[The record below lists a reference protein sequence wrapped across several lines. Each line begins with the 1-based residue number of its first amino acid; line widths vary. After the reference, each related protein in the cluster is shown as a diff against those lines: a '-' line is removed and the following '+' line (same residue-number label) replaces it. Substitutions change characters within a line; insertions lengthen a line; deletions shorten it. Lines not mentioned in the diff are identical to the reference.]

1 MEKYVEMYSDFIT
14 KNHKIVLSIL
24 LLATLFLGYF
34 AVHLSVDASAETL
47 LLENDKD
54 LQLTREIH
62 KRYTSSD
69 YLVISFSPNEPML
82 SDKSLNTIRSLKEAL
97 LKVDSVKSVVSILD
111 VPLLE
116 SPPRSI
122 KEFIDDIRTL
132 ESKDINKTMVQE
144 EFTTS
149 PIYKN
154 NLVSA
159 DFKTTAILINLKDD
173 TKYMEFVKARNALLD
188 KQKVKK
194 LTKEESLQL
203 KNIQKEFKDYR
214 EVVKDESHRV
224 IKEVRDIIDV
234 HKDSGQLFLGGVMM
248 VADDMISFVKDDIK
262 TYGISVILI
271 MILVLWIIFRQLR
284 YVLIPVTVAFSAVVI
299 TAGLYTLFGLE
310 VTVISSNFVSMQLI
324 MAISL
329 SIHLVSNYRENYIK
343 NPELS
348 QKEIIAITMEKMVLP
363 MSFVVCSSIVAYMSL
378 ISSGILPVMNFGWMM
393 AVASCI
399 SFLFAIVFSPAMLMA
414 LKKKAPVLTY
424 DKFTKLTLACANT
437 VKKYPKTIYLGSLA
451 VVIFSIV
458 GTTQL
463 VVENSMINYFRDKT
477 EIYQGMKK
485 IDENLGGTTPLEVVV
500 RFPKKQASTEKSSD
514 PSGVLDS
521 FEEEFNKQSGEA
533 QYWFTDQKMEEILK
547 IQKFLESMDNVG
559 NVSSLATLLRV
570 GKIIKNGQGLDS
582 FELGIL
588 YKALPEED
596 KNMLLDSYI
605 NIENDEARFIIRI
618 KDSSKDLRREEL
630 INTIRAG
637 LEREI
642 GLKESDFDIV
652 GMMVLYNNMLQ
663 SLYQTQ
669 ILTVGETISI
679 LGLMFLFLF
688 RSVKIGLIAIVV
700 NIIPIGIVFGIM
712 GIFKIPL
719 DIMNITIAAIAF
731 DMAMNNTVYYYLRF
745 RAELKKDGD
754 YVATM
759 MRSHASVGNP
769 MYYCAGVTVIGF
781 MVLVTSNF
789 VPTIVFGLLTVAT
802 IFVAIV
808 ADLLLSPL
816 LLITF
821 KAFGTPKIKEL

>member
-1 MEKYVEMYSDFIT
+1 VERYVQYYSDFVT
-14 KNHKIVLSIL
+14 KNHKLVLTIL
-24 LLATLFLGYF
+24 FLITTALGYF
-34 AVHLSVDASAETL
+34 AVQLSVDASAETL

-82 SDKSLNTIRSLKEAL
+82 SEKTLGTIRSLKESL
-97 LKVDSVKSVVSILD
+97 LKIDSVESIVSILD

-116 SPPRSI
+116 SPPRSVR
-122 KEFIDDIRTL
+122 EFISDIRTL
-132 ESKDINKTMVQE
+132 ESSDINKTMVQE

-173 TKYMEFVKARNALLD
+173 TEYMAFVKARNALLD
-188 KQKVKK
+188 KKKEGK

-203 KNIQKEFKDYR
+203 DSVQKEFKHYR
-214 EVVKDESHRV
+214 ELSKDKSHVLIETVRG
-224 IKEVRDIIDV
+224 ILKE
-234 HKDSGQLFLGGVMM
+234 HKESGQLFLGGVMM
-248 VADDMISFVKDDIK
+248 VADDMISFVKDDIN
-262 TYGISVILI
+262 TYGTSVILI
-271 MILVLWIIFRQLR
+271 MILVLWTIFRQLR
-284 YVLIPVTVAFSAVVI
+284 YVLIPITVAFSAVVI

-343 NPELS
+343 NPDLS
-348 QKEIIAITMEKMVLP
+348 QKELIALTMEKMVLP
-363 MSFVVCSSIVAYMSL
+363 MLFVVCSSIVAYMSL
-378 ISSGILPVMNFGWMM
+378 ISSGILPVINFGWMM

-399 SFLFAIVFSPAMLMA
+399 SFLFAILFCPAMLMA
-414 LKKKAPVLTY
+414 LKKKPPVLTY
-424 DKFTKLTLACANT
+424 DKFTKLTLIFANC
-437 VKKYPKTIYLGSLA
+437 VKAYPKTIYLVSLGL
-451 VVIFSIV
+451 VIFSII

-463 VVENSMINYFRDKT
+463 IVENSVINYFKDKT

-500 RFPKKQASTEKSSD
+500 RFPKHQTSAAKSSD
-514 PSGVLDS
+514 ANELDS

-533 QYWFTDQKMEEILK
+533 QYWFTDQKMDEILR
-547 IQKFLESMDNVG
+547 IQKFLESMDHVG

-570 GKIIKNGQGLDS
+570 GEIIKNGQELDS

-588 YKALPEED
+588 YKALPEDD
-596 KNMLLDSYI
+596 KNMLLNAYI
-605 NIENDEARFIIRI
+605 NIENDEARFVIRV
-618 KDSSKDLRREEL
+618 KDSSKELRREDL
-630 INTIRAG
+630 IHTISTG
-637 LEREI
+637 LEKEI
-642 GLKESDFDIV
+642 GLKEGDFDIE

-663 SLYQTQ
+663 SLYKTQ
-669 ILTVGETISI
+669 ILTVGETITI
-679 LGLMFLFLF
+679 VGLMFLVLF
-688 RSVKIGLIAIVV
+688 RSFKIGLIALIV

-712 GIFKIPL
+712 GVFKIPL

-731 DMAMNNTVYYYLRF
+731 DMALNNTVYYYLRF
-745 RAELKKDGD
+745 RTEFKKDGD

-759 MRSHASVGNP
+759 MRTHGSVGNP
-769 MYYCAGVTVIGF
+769 MYYCSGVTVIGF

-789 VPTIVFGLLTVAT
+789 IPTVVFGLLTVAT

-816 LLITF
+816 LLIAF
-821 KAFGTPKIKEL
+821 KAFGKPKTH

>member
-1 MEKYVEMYSDFIT
+1 MEKYVLMYSNFVT
-14 KNHKIVLSIL
+14 KQNKMVL
-24 LLATLFLGYF
+24 TFLFLVTALLGYF
-34 AVHLSVDASAETL
+34 AVQLNVDASAETL

-62 KRYTSSD
+62 KRYASSD
-69 YLVISFSPNEPML
+69 YLVIAFTPNAPML
-82 SDKSLNTIRSLKEAL
+82 ATQTLDAIRSMKESL
-97 LKVDSVKSVVSILD
+97 LKIQSVESVVSILD

-116 SPPRSI
+116 SPPRSV
-122 KEFIDDIRTL
+122 KELIDDVRTL

-149 PIYKN
+149 PLYKN

-173 TKYMEFVKARNALLD
+173 TTYMAFVKARDTLLD
-188 KQKVKK
+188 LKRERK

-203 KNIQKEFKDYR
+203 KKIEKEFKAYR
-214 EVVKDESHRV
+214 EVSKETSHQVVEDVRQV
-224 IKEVRDIIDV
+224 IQAHKE
-234 HKDSGQLFLGGVMM
+234 SGQLFLGGVMM

-262 TYGISVILI
+262 TYGISVVLI
-271 MILVLWIIFRQLR
+271 MVLVLWTIFRQMR
-284 YVLIPVTVAFSAVVI
+284 YILIPLTVAFSAVVI
-299 TAGLYTLFGLE
+299 TAGIYTLFGLE

-343 NPELS
+343 NPDLS
-348 QKEIIAITMEKMVLP
+348 QEELITLTMQKMVLP
-363 MSFVVCSSIVAYMSL
+363 MSFVVLSSIVAYLSL

-399 SFLFAIVFSPAMLMA
+399 SFLFAILFAPAMLMA
-414 LKKKAPVLTY
+414 LRKKPPILTY
-424 DKFTKLTLACANT
+424 DKFSKLTFIFANI
-437 VKKYPKTIYLGSLA
+437 VRSHPKTIYLVSLG
-451 VVIFSIV
+451 VVIFSLV

-463 VVENSMINYFRDKT
+463 VVENSMINYFKDTT

-485 IDENLGGTTPLEVVV
+485 IDESLGGTTPLEVVV
-500 RFPKKQASTEKSSD
+500 RFPKQEVTEKSSD
-514 PSGVLDS
+514 ASALDS
-521 FEEEFNKQSGEA
+521 FEEEYNQEKNEA
-533 QYWFTDQKMEEILK
+533 QYWFTDQKMQEILK
-547 IQKFLESMDNVG
+547 IQKFLESIDHVG

-570 GKIIKNGQGLDS
+570 GEIIKNGQGFDS
-582 FELGIL
+582 FELGVL
-588 YKALPEED
+588 YKTLPEKD
-596 KNMLLDSYI
+596 RDMLLNSFI
-605 NIENDEARFIIRI
+605 NIENNEARFIIRI
-618 KDSSKDLRREEL
+618 KDSSKDLRREAL
-630 INTIRAG
+630 INTVRTG
-637 LEREI
+637 LEKEI
-642 GLKESDFDIV
+642 GLKESDFNII

-679 LGLMFLFLF
+679 VGLMFLFLF
-688 RSVKIGLIAIVV
+688 RSIKIGLIAVIV

-731 DMAMNNTVYYYLRF
+731 DMALNNTIYYYLRF

-759 MRSHASVGNP
+759 YRTHGSVGNP
-769 MYYCAGVTVIGF
+769 MYYCSGVTVIGF

-789 VPTIVFGLLTVAT
+789 IPTVVFGLLTVAT

-821 KAFGTPKIKEL
+821 KAFGSPKPEKE

>member
-1 MEKYVEMYSDFIT
+1 MEKYVLMYANFIA
-14 KNHKIVLSIL
+14 KNNKIVLSL
-24 LLATLFLGYF
+24 LLLLTMSLGYF
-34 AVHLSVDASAETL
+34 AIQLSVDASAETL

-62 KRYTSSD
+62 KRYASSD
-69 YLVISFSPNEPML
+69 YLVVAFTPSEPML
-82 SDKSLNTIRSLKEAL
+82 STKTLDTIRSIKESL
-97 LKVDSVKSVVSILD
+97 LKIDSVESVVSILD

-116 SPPRSI
+116 SPARSV
-122 KEFIDDIRTL
+122 KEIIDNTRTL

-144 EFTTS
+144 ELTTS
-149 PIYKN
+149 PLYKN

-173 TKYMEFVKARNALLD
+173 TTYMAFVKARDALLN
-188 KQKVKK
+188 QKKERK

-203 KNIQKEFKDYR
+203 DNVQKEFKAYR
-214 EVVKDESHRV
+214 EASKETSHRV
-224 IKEVRDIIDV
+224 IQDVRKILQAHKE
-234 HKDSGQLFLGGVMM
+234 SGQLFLGGVMM

-271 MILVLWIIFRQLR
+271 MILVLWTIFRQMR
-284 YVLIPVTVAFSAVVI
+284 YVMIPLIVAFSAVVI
-299 TAGLYTLFGLE
+299 TSGLYTLFGLE

-329 SIHLVSNYRENYIK
+329 SIHLVSNYRENYSK
-343 NPELS
+343 NPDLS
-348 QKEIIAITMEKMVLP
+348 QQEIITLTMQKMVLP
-363 MSFVVCSSIVAYMSL
+363 MLFVVFSSIVAYLSL
-378 ISSGILPVMNFGWMM
+378 ISSGILPVINFGWMM

-399 SFLFAIVFSPAMLMA
+399 SFLFAIIFSPAMLMA
-414 LKKKAPVLTY
+414 LKKKPPVLTY
-424 DKFTKLTLACANT
+424 DKFTKLTLMFANI
-437 VKKYPKTIYLGSLA
+437 VKTHPKLIYLAFLG

-463 VVENSMINYFRDKT
+463 VVENSVINYFKDKT
-477 EIYQGMKK
+477 EIYKGMKK

-500 RFPKKQASTEKSSD
+500 RFPKQEVTEKSLEVS
-514 PSGVLDS
+514 SLDS
-521 FEEEFNKQSGEA
+521 FEEEYNKKKDEA
-533 QYWFTDQKMEEILK
+533 QYWFTDQRMNEILK
-547 IQKFLESMDNVG
+547 IQKFLESIDHVG
-559 NVSSLATLLRV
+559 NVSSLARLLNV
-570 GKIIKNGQGLDS
+570 GKIIKNGQGFDS

-588 YKALPEED
+588 YKTLPEKERD
-596 KNMLLDSYI
+596 MLLNSFI
-605 NIENDEARFIIRI
+605 NIENNEARFIIRI
-618 KDSSKDLRREEL
+618 KDSSKELRREAL
-630 INTIRAG
+630 INTVRTG
-637 LEREI
+637 LEKEI
-642 GLKESDFDIV
+642 GLKEGDFDIV

-679 LGLMFLFLF
+679 VGLMFLFLF
-688 RSVKIGLIAIVV
+688 KSIKIGLIAVVV

-731 DMAMNNTVYYYLRF
+731 DMALNNTIYYYLRF
-745 RAELKKDGD
+745 RAELQKDGD

-759 MRSHASVGNP
+759 YRTHGSVGNP
-769 MYYCAGVTVIGF
+769 MYYCSGVTVIGF

-789 VPTIVFGLLTVAT
+789 IPTVVFGLLTVAT
-802 IFVAIV
+802 IFVAIL

-821 KAFGTPKIKEL
+821 KAFGTPTIKDK

>member
-1 MEKYVEMYSDFIT
+1 MYSDFIT

-24 LLATLFLGYF
+24 LLVTLFLGYF

-69 YLVISFSPNEPML
+69 YLVISFSPNDPML
-82 SDKSLNTIRSLKEAL
+82 SEKSLNTIRSLKEAL

-159 DFKTTAILINLKDD
+159 DFKTTGILINLKDD

-188 KQKVKK
+188 KQKVEK

-203 KNIQKEFKDYR
+203 KHIQKEFKEYR
-214 EVVKDESHRV
+214 EVVKDKSHSV
-224 IKEVRDIIDV
+224 IKEVRDIIDM

-271 MILVLWIIFRQLR
+271 MVLVLWIIFRQLR

-399 SFLFAIVFSPAMLMA
+399 SFLFAIIFSPAMLMA

-424 DKFTKLTLACANT
+424 DKFTKLTLACANA
-437 VKKYPKTIYLGSLA
+437 VKAYPKTIYLGSLA

-463 VVENSMINYFRDKT
+463 IVENSMINYFRDKT

-500 RFPKKQASTEKSSD
+500 RFPKKQASMEKSSD
-514 PSGVLDS
+514 PSVLDS

-547 IQKFLESMDNVG
+547 IQTFLESMNNVG

-637 LEREI
+637 LEKEI

-712 GIFKIPL
+712 GVFKIPL

-759 MRSHASVGNP
+759 VRSHASVGNP

-821 KAFGTPKIKEL
+821 KAFGTPKTKEL

>member
-14 KNHKIVLSIL
+14 KNHKIVLTVLFL
-24 LLATLFLGYF
+24 LTTVLGYF
-34 AVHLSVDASAETL
+34 AVQLSVDASAETL

-69 YLVISFSPNEPML
+69 YLVISFSPSEPML
-82 SDKSLNTIRSLKEAL
+82 SDKTLDTIRSLKESL
-97 LKVDSVKSVVSILD
+97 LKVDSVESVVSILD

-116 SPPRSI
+116 SPPRSV
-122 KEFIDDIRTL
+122 KEFIHDIRTL
-132 ESKDINKTMVQE
+132 ESNDINKTMVEE

-149 PIYKN
+149 PLYKN

-173 TKYMEFVKARNALLD
+173 TEYMAFVKARNMLLD
-188 KQKVKK
+188 KKKEGK
-194 LTKEESLQL
+194 LTKEESSELE
-203 KNIQKEFKDYR
+203 KIQKEFKKYR
-214 EVVKDESHRV
+214 EISKDKSHAI
-224 IKEVRDIIDV
+224 IKDVREILQA
-234 HKDSGQLFLGGVMM
+234 HKESGQLFLGGVMM
-248 VADDMISFVKDDIK
+248 VADDMISFVKDDIN
-262 TYGISVILI
+262 TYGTSVILI
-271 MILVLWIIFRQLR
+271 MALVLWTIFRQLR
-284 YVLIPVTVAFSAVVI
+284 YVLIPITVAFSAVVI

-343 NPELS
+343 NPDLS

-378 ISSGILPVMNFGWMM
+378 ISSGILPVINFGWMM

-399 SFLFAIVFSPAMLMA
+399 SFLFAIIFCPAMLMA
-414 LKKKAPVLTY
+414 LKKKPPVLTY
-424 DKFTKLTLACANT
+424 DKFTKLTLMFASI
-437 VKKYPKTIYLGSLA
+437 VKEYPKTIYLVSLGL
-451 VVIFSIV
+451 VIFSII

-463 VVENSMINYFRDKT
+463 VVENSVINYFKEKT

-500 RFPKKQASTEKSSD
+500 RFPKNETIQKSSD
-514 PSGVLDS
+514 TGGALDS
-521 FEEEFNKQSGEA
+521 FEEEYNQEQNEA
-533 QYWFTDQKMEEILK
+533 QYWFTDQKMDEILK
-547 IQKFLESMDNVG
+547 IQKFLESMDQVG

-570 GKIIKNGQGLDS
+570 GEIIKNGQRFDNL
-582 FELGIL
+582 ELGVL
-588 YKALPEED
+588 YKTLPEKD
-596 KNMLLDSYI
+596 KNMLLNSYI

-618 KDSSKDLRREEL
+618 QDSSKELRREEL
-630 INTIRAG
+630 IGKIRAG
-637 LEREI
+637 LGKEI

-679 LGLMFLFLF
+679 VGLMFLFLF
-688 RSVKIGLIAIVV
+688 RSIKIGLIAVIV

-712 GIFKIPL
+712 GVFDIPL

-731 DMAMNNTVYYYLRF
+731 DMALNNTVYYYLRF
-745 RAELKKDGD
+745 RAEFKKDGD

-759 MRSHASVGNP
+759 SRTHGSVGNP
-769 MYYCAGVTVIGF
+769 MYYCSGVTVIGF

-789 VPTIVFGLLTVAT
+789 IPTVVFGLLTVAT

-821 KAFGTPKIKEL
+821 KAFGKAKTH

>member
-1 MEKYVEMYSDFIT
+1 MEKYVLMYSNFIT
-14 KNHKIVLSIL
+14 KHNKIVLTL
-24 LLATLFLGYF
+24 LFLITTLLGYF
-34 AVHLSVDASAETL
+34 AVQLSVDASAETL

-62 KRYTSSD
+62 KRYASSD
-69 YLVISFSPNEPML
+69 YLVIAFSPNAPML
-82 SDKSLNTIRSLKEAL
+82 SAKTLDTMRSMKEAL
-97 LKVDSVKSVVSILD
+97 LKIDSVESIVSILD

-116 SPPRSI
+116 SPPRSV
-122 KEFIDDIRTL
+122 KELIDDVRTL
-132 ESKDINKTMVQE
+132 ESKDINTTMVQE

-149 PIYKN
+149 PLYKN

-159 DFKTTAILINLKDD
+159 DFKTTGILINLKDD
-173 TKYMEFVKARNALLD
+173 TTYMAFVKARDTLLD
-188 KQKVKK
+188 QKRERK
-194 LTKEESLQL
+194 LTKEEALQL
-203 KNIQKEFKDYR
+203 EKIEKEFKAYR
-214 EVVKDESHRV
+214 EVSKDTSHKVIEDVRKVLQAHKESG
-224 IKEVRDIIDV
+224 E
-234 HKDSGQLFLGGVMM
+234 LFLGGVMM

-271 MILVLWIIFRQLR
+271 MILVLWTIFRQMR
-284 YVLIPVTVAFSAVVI
+284 YIMIPITVAFSAVVI
-299 TAGLYTLFGLE
+299 TAGIYTLFGLE

-343 NPELS
+343 NPDLS
-348 QKEIIAITMEKMVLP
+348 QEELITLTMQKMVLP
-363 MSFVVCSSIVAYMSL
+363 MSFVVLSSIVAYLSL

-399 SFLFAIVFSPAMLMA
+399 SFLFAILFSPAMLMT
-414 LKKKAPVLTY
+414 LKKKPPVLTY
-424 DKFTKLTLACANT
+424 DKFSKLTLIFANI
-437 VKKYPKTIYLGSLA
+437 VRSHPKTIYLVSLG

-463 VVENSMINYFRDKT
+463 VVENSVINYFKDKT

-485 IDENLGGTTPLEVVV
+485 IDEKLGGTTPLEVVV
-500 RFPKKQASTEKSSD
+500 RFPKQEVSEKSSD
-514 PSGVLDS
+514 ASPLDS
-521 FEEEFNKQSGEA
+521 FEDEYNQEKNEA
-533 QYWFTDQKMEEILK
+533 QYWFTDQKMAEILK
-547 IQKFLESMDNVG
+547 IQKFLESIDHVG

-570 GKIIKNGQGLDS
+570 GEIIKNGQGFDS
-582 FELGIL
+582 FELGVL
-588 YKALPEED
+588 YKTLDE
-596 KNMLLDSYI
+596 KNRDMLLNSYI
-605 NIENDEARFIIRI
+605 NIKNNEARFIIRI
-618 KDSSKDLRREEL
+618 KDSSKDLRREAL
-630 INTIRAG
+630 INTVRTG
-637 LEREI
+637 LEKEI
-642 GLKESDFDIV
+642 GLKESDFNIV

-679 LGLMFLFLF
+679 VGFMFLLLF
-688 RSVKIGLIAIVV
+688 KSVKIGLIAVIV

-712 GIFKIPL
+712 GIFEIPL

-731 DMAMNNTVYYYLRF
+731 DMALNNTIYYYLRF
-745 RAELKKDGD
+745 RAEFKKDGD

-759 MRSHASVGNP
+759 YRTHGSVGNP
-769 MYYCAGVTVIGF
+769 MYYCSGVTVIGF

-789 VPTIVFGLLTVAT
+789 IPTVVFGLLTVAT

-821 KAFGTPKIKEL
+821 KAFGTPNHEKE